1 MKCLRFLLRKE
12 IIQFRRNKFLPRLI
26 FAFPILIMLIAPIV
40 ANMEVRGVDVAF
52 VDCDHSA
59 ISRRVLS
66 HLNASKHFRV
76 KVVTSDYLLAYG
88 QLEAGRVD
96 VIGSIPEEFEKSVTG
111 GVIPKIKVDANA
123 VNATKGMLGSQ
134 YIMRTIASA
143 LSEVAAENGL
153 AAAAADSDLTSVRY
167 FYNETLDYRVY
178 MIPAFIIILVLM
190 VCCFIPALN
199 LVLEKEKGTIEQI
212 NVTPVSRLEFTLS
225 KLVPYWIIGMVVLTE
240 GILTIG
246 FVYGLWPEGST
257 GAIYLAAILFTF
269 AMSGFAIT
277 VANGSDTM
285 QQSIFVLFFF
295 VMIFMLMSGMLTPL
309 GSMPRWAQWITV
321 VFPPRYFIH
330 ILRSIYLKG
339 TTILELGVDYLA
351 LAGFAVVFCIVA
363 ALTYRKQE

>member
-1 MKCLRFLLRKE
+1 MKCLKFLLRKE

-40 ANMEVRGVDVAF
+40 ANMEVRGVNVAF

-66 HLNASKHFRV
+66 HLNASKHFMV
-76 KVVTSDYLLAYG
+76 KQVTADYLFAYG
-88 QLEAGRVD
+88 LLEAGRVD
-96 VIGSIPEEFEKSVTG
+96 VIVSIPEGFEKSIMG
-111 GVIPKIKVDANA
+111 GIVPKIKVDANA
-123 VNATKGMLGSQ
+123 INATKGMLGSQ
-134 YIMRTIASA
+134 YIMMTIASA

-153 AAAAADSDLTSVRY
+153 SMSEDSDLASVRY
-167 FYNETLDYRVY
+167 FYNETLDYRFY
-178 MIPAFIIILVLM
+178 MIPAFIIILIQL

-225 KLVPYWIIGMVVLTE
+225 KLIPYWIIGLVVLTE
-240 GILTIG
+240 GILTVG
-246 FVYGLWPEGST
+246 LVYGLWPVGST
-257 GAIYLAAILFTF
+257 SAIYLAAILFTF
-269 AMSGFAIT
+269 AMSGFAVTI
-277 VANGSDTM
+277 ANGSDTM

-321 VFPPRYFIH
+321 VFPPRYFIA
-330 ILRSIYLKG
+330 ILRAVYLKG
-339 TTILELGVDYLA
+339 TTVMELGVDYLA
-351 LAGFAVVFCIVA
+351 LAGFAVVFCMVA
-363 ALTYRKQE
+363 SLTYRKQE